1 VSAVDAPQLPMRP
14 KPPTGE
20 GEPETIETA
29 RPSVT
34 ITRNAK
40 GQAQWTVKCYGGD
53 ASEAA
58 AIDAARV
65 AQHIY
70 DDLTA
75 KYGATS

>member
-1 VSAVDAPQLPMRP
+1 VSAAPQLPLRP
-14 KPPTGE
+14 AAPEAVE
-20 GEPETIETA
+20 GDFETA

-70 DDLTA
+70 DDLTV
-75 KYGATS
+75 KYGGAS

>member
-1 VSAVDAPQLPMRP
+1 VIAVPQLPLRP
-14 KPPTGE
+14 A
-20 GEPETIETA
+20 EPEAVEGDFETA

-40 GQAQWTVKCYGGD
+40 GQAQWVVKVYGVD
-53 ASEAA
+53 ASEEA

-75 KYGATS
+75 KYGSAS